1 MLVVSAEQI
10 RSLLRMPD
18 LIEALR
24 DAFRKEW
31 IAPVRQVAQV
41 PGGAGD
47 RVFLS
52 MPAFEPDGSGVTK
65 LVTVFPDNGARQL
78 PTVHATIVVFS
89 AAGVAT
95 AVLDGTSVTQ
105 LRTAAASAL
114 ASTYLSRAD
123 STHLAIVG
131 TGALAPYMALAHCCV
146 RPIERVEVWGRRQPR
161 AVATA
166 AKIREL
172 VGPKVEVV
180 ATRSLQQALQRSQIV
195 SCATTSSTPVL
206 AGEWLQPG
214 TFVDLVGSYSR
225 HMRES
230 DDTVVL
236 RSRIFVDTL
245 AGAMAEAGDIL
256 DPLAREV
263 IGREKIEGELADLVC
278 GRSQGRRSS
287 DEVIMF
293 KSVGA
298 AVEDLAAARLVI
310 AVIAEAGTQSPPAGE
325 AK

>member
-10 RSLLRMPD
+10 RSLLRMPE

-31 IAPVRQVAQV
+31 IAPVRQVSPV

-47 RVFLS
+47 RIFLS

-65 LVTVFPDNGARQL
+65 LVTVFPDNETRQL
-78 PTVHATIVVFS
+78 PTVHAAIVVFS
-89 AAGVAT
+89 AAGQAT
-95 AVLDGTSVTQ
+95 ALLDGTSVTQ

-114 ASTYLSRAD
+114 ASSYLSRAD

-161 AVATA
+161 ALATA

-172 VGPKVEVV
+172 VGHHVEVV
-180 ATRSLQQALQRSQIV
+180 ATQSLQQALQRSQIV
-195 SCATTSSTPVL
+195 SCATNSSTPVL

-225 HMRES
+225 QMRES

-256 DPLAREV
+256 DPLARGV
-263 IGREKIEGELADLVC
+263 IGREKIEGELADLVS
-278 GRSQGRRSS
+278 GRKPGRRSG

-298 AVEDLAAARLVI
+298 AVEDLAAARLVLA
-310 AVIAEAGTQSPPAGE
+310 AVAEAGVQSSPSI
-325 AK
+325 